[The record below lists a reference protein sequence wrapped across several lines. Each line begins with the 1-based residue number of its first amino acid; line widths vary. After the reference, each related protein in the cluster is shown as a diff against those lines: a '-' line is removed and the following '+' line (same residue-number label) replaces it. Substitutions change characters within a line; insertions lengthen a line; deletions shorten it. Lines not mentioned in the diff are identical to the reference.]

1 MPDGK
6 DLLRRLRQLLDEESD
21 SGWLDERTSYDY
33 LYEAALELVDRTGCL
48 KSSQTITTVADQQ
61 EYDLNPDFLRLY
73 AKNDDNNLV
82 IKYNDGSN
90 DTFLELESYEDLF
103 YNNETTSVNI
113 PSNFALLDGD
123 LPSRVTGTA
132 TATGASS
139 GGQCTLTD
147 SAGDFS
153 DVEAGAV
160 VHNTTDGSSGVV
172 LSKTDSTHLV
182 TALFGGT
189 NNDWSSSD
197 AYVIQPNARYK
208 LLLDPPPSDSGDTIT
223 VPYIQKPAPV
233 YSDYGVY
240 RFPDQYVPA
249 LIKYA
254 YWLYK
259 YRNRE
264 PNYGDAMYKFWI
276 AQTGRYAASINAALR
291 PGKIAVSFK

>member
-6 DLLRRLRQLLDEESD
+6 DLLRRLRELLDEETD

-33 LYEAALELVDRTGCL
+33 LYEAALELADRTGCL

-73 AKNDDNNLV
+73 AKNDDNNFIV
-82 IKYNDGSN
+82 KYNDGSDDN
-90 DTFLELESYEDLF
+90 FIEFECYEDLF
-103 YNNETTSVNI
+103 YNNNTESATV
-113 PSNFALLDGD
+113 PSNFSILDDD
-123 LPSRVTGTA
+123 LPARVTGMA
-132 TATGASS
+132 TSNGSAS
-139 GGQCTLTD
+139 GGQCTLVD

-153 DVEAGAV
+153 DVEAGAT
-160 VHNTTDGSSGVV
+160 VHNTSDGSSGVV
-172 LSKTDSTHLV
+172 LSKTNSTTLV

-189 NNDWSSSD
+189 NNEWDIND
-197 AYVIQPNARYK
+197 AYVIQPSARYK
-208 LLLDPPPSDSGDTIT
+208 LVLDPAPSEASHTIT
-223 VPYIQKPAPV
+223 VPYVQKPAPV

-240 RFPDQYVPA
+240 RFPDQYTAA
-249 LIKYA
+249 LLKYA

-276 AQTGRYAASINAALR
+276 AQTGRYAGSINAALR
-291 PGKIAVSFK
+291 PKRISVSFK